1 MSSDWSGGG
10 ASGSEGGVEFPGAS
24 AAHEVVTVS
33 EEGWLSRLASSVVG
47 WLLGGVLFLGSFVV
61 LYWNEGRPDAGYL
74 AAKAEEVSA
83 DRAAGLPQGKLV
95 AAHGT
100 LQAAAPLGD
109 AYVKPGD
116 WLRLSRRSEMYAW
129 VEHRDTKTE
138 KKLGGGEKKITRH
151 TYQQEWTSQ
160 PSQSSSFK
168 QPDGHHNPS
177 LSVKAESLHAEGMK
191 LGALAVDGARLALP
205 SSQALRLRPE
215 QVLQGK
221 VEGEFVYLG
230 GAQASQPKV
239 GDVRLSYEA
248 LPSRQEVTAF
258 GAVQGD
264 RLVPFE
270 AQGQSLYR
278 AFPGTKAQAVAGM
291 HQEHKAMT
299 WILRVVGF
307 LCMWGGM
314 MLGLGPIHVLM
325 DVIPFLGDLGRGL
338 SGVMTFLVAL
348 VLTATTIVVSMI
360 LHSFV
365 AMVVVTLLG
374 LVAAVAFLGKKKGLP
389 RLA

>member
-10 ASGSEGGVEFPGAS
+10 DSGSGGGVEFPGATG
-24 AAHEVVTVS
+24 AHEVVTVT

-47 WLLGGVLFLGSFVV
+47 WLLGGLLFLGSFVV
-61 LYWNEGRPDAGYL
+61 LYWNEGRPDAGSL
-74 AAKAEEVSA
+74 AAQAVEVSA
-83 DRAAGLPQGKLV
+83 ERAAGLPQGKLV

-109 AYVKPGD
+109 AYLQAGD
-116 WLRLSRRSEMYAW
+116 YLSLSRRSEMYAW
-129 VEHRDTKTE
+129 VEHRETKTE
-138 KKLGGGEKKITRH
+138 KKLGGGERKITRH
-151 TYQQEWTSQ
+151 TYQQEWTSH

-168 QPDGHHNPS
+168 QPAGHQNPV
-177 LSVKAESLHAEGMK
+177 LAVKSEDLHAQGMRV
-191 LGALAVDGARLALP
+191 GALAVEAGRLSLP
-205 SSQALRLRPE
+205 SSQALRLRPD

-221 VEGEFVYLG
+221 LDGEHLYLG
-230 GAQASQPKV
+230 GAQAGQPKV

-270 AQGQSLYR
+270 AGGQSLYR

-348 VLTATTIVVSMI
+348 VLTAITIVVSMI

-374 LVAAVAFLGKKKGLP
+374 LVGAVAFLGKKKGLP